1 MHHGIFGVFEMKTII
16 WCWWETVV
24 LGAQKYSIEIFS
36 RYFFARPA
44 ETVFLHEWV
53 SMDDTRM
60 TKRQQQQQ
68 QNNRYWLLPSMYQIA
83 IPPASIDASNADTF
97 LNYDMA
103 LCWHSMGWWW
113 MWYAAW
119 SSVVDGDKTGW
130 WAATHTLG
138 CTYSIYYR
146 KKILRTHVVR
156 CVIEIGNACVECR
169 AQTMYRVKCEMYNC
183 IHMIYRIGQKKTY
196 VCEMPIAINEISILI
211 SISGHYVSLTE

>member
-1 MHHGIFGVFEMKTII
+1 MAFSGFSKWKQLFDVDEKLLFWVRKNIPSR
-16 WCWWETVV
+16 
-24 LGAQKYSIEIFS
+24 YSRDIFS
-36 RYFFARPA
+36 PSCWNCISAWMGFYGRHKNDKK
-44 ETVFLHEWV
+44 T
-53 SMDDTRM
+53 T
-60 TKRQQQQQ
+60 TTTT
-68 QNNRYWLLPSMYQIA
+68 NNRYWLLPSMYQIA

-146 KKILRTHVVR
+146 KKNPPHTRRALCHWNWQRV
-156 CVIEIGNACVECR
+156 CR
-169 AQTMYRVKCEMYNC
+169 VPSPDNVPSEVWN
-183 IHMIYRIGQKKTY
+183 
-196 VCEMPIAINEISILI
+196 V
-211 SISGHYVSLTE
+211 

>member
-130 WAATHTLG
+130 WAATHTLA

-146 KKILRTHVVR
+146 KKNPPHTRRALCHWNWQRVCRVPSPDHVPSEVWN
-156 CVIEIGNACVECR
+156 V
-169 AQTMYRVKCEMYNC
+169 
-183 IHMIYRIGQKKTY
+183 
-196 VCEMPIAINEISILI
+196 
-211 SISGHYVSLTE
+211 